1 MYLCDQMW
9 TRTYKLRRTSRWK
22 VWQQTKWMQGRER
35 ERDSSEREGG
45 RVVGQQ
51 TKRAEVLLGLGQTA
65 FSYKVL
71 RGDTTNTT
79 AATAEG
85 PQSGLRQYFW
95 DWATMMRNMT
105 PKFWTAGLLIARQT
119 QSGQIDR
126 TQDSWVLKD
135 NVRQTNTEL
144 SPLLYFVLNCMY
156 WSTLLLH
163 TDNISAIY
171 KTRCGWQR
179 TKENSGQLTDIQYTG
194 WSNHPWRLLPRFMRH
209 HKTRSVS
216 CNVSL

>member
-95 DWATMMRNMT
+95 DWAAIMRNMRPT
-105 PKFWTAGLLIARQT
+105 FQTARLLIARQT

-126 TQDSWVLKD
+126 RTHDNWVLKD
-135 NVRQTNTEL
+135 NMRQTNTEL
-144 SPLLYFVLNCMY
+144 PVIFRLELHVLDYFASAYRQHLCHIQDMLC
-156 WSTLLLH
+156 WTKDKGELWTAHGH
-163 TDNISAIY
+163 TI
-171 KTRCGWQR
+171 
-179 TKENSGQLTDIQYTG
+179 
-194 WSNHPWRLLPRFMRH
+194 HRLIEPPMTSF
-209 HKTRSVS
+209 TEVYATS
-216 CNVSL
+216 